1 MRDSANTINPFL
13 IGLLT
18 VIGGGALLV
27 ALFCSS
33 GLFLN
38 HGEPEAPQE
47 TIINLKCSAASP
59 DLQIQPQVEPTATPI
74 RSTETRDESIIRIRN
89 QCRISVNRDCR
100 RQLLEK
106 SANKGA
112 SNLFIAYRKSDR
124 ELCHAIAIDYCTAKP

>member
-38 HGEPEAPQE
+38 HEEPEAPRE
-47 TIINLKCSAASP
+47 TIINLKCIVDSP
-59 DLQIQPQVEPTATPI
+59 EPQIPQVSESRPA
-74 RSTETRDESIIRIRN
+74 ETRDESIIRIRN